1 MTELEIRA
9 AKIDDVAFP
18 QRLIRLIVMP
28 YDTET
33 QVVYQGRMITEVCAR
48 GAYDGIERRANRVRV
63 NRDHQVARTIGRAT
77 AFHPNHDKGLV
88 ADLRI
93 APTLEGNETL
103 ALADEGI
110 LDASAGF
117 AVMPDGET
125 WRGRAHRTLTKLWL
139 GHIAMT
145 SEPAYETANVLAV
158 RTADAG
164 PEPTPGRTPNLDALW
179 LRQARDL
186 LADIDRRYAVNR

>member
-1 MTELEIRA
+1 MSELEIRA
-9 AKIDDVAFP
+9 AQIDDVAFP

-33 QVVYQGRMITEVCAR
+33 TVAYKGRMITEICAR

-63 NRDHQVARTIGRAT
+63 NRDHEVSRTIGRAT
-77 AFHPNHDKGLV
+77 AFHPNRDEGLV
-88 ADLRI
+88 AELRI
-93 APTLEGNETL
+93 ANTPLGDETL
-103 ALADEGI
+103 TLADEGI

-117 AVMPDGET
+117 GVMPGGET
-125 WRGRAHRTLTKLWL
+125 WKGQSHRTLTKLWL

-145 SEPAYETANVLAV
+145 PEPAYETANVLTV
-158 RTADAG
+158 RTTADTVAG
-164 PEPTPGRTPNLDALW
+164 GSTPNLDAMRMREL
-179 LRQARDL
+179 RDL